1 MNTTHSP
8 AFPDDVPIKNR
19 RAVMLSALGC
29 ALAGTIWPDDILAQ
43 GQRQAGTGS
52 RAATTAHSFGFDGLT
67 GGRVELGAYR
77 GRALL
82 VVNTASQCGFTG
94 QYQGLQ
100 ALWQTWRSRG
110 LTVIGVPSN
119 DFGGQEPGSA
129 GEIARFCEIN
139 YGVTFPLAAR
149 TPVIG
154 PAAHPFYRWAE
165 SSFGAAA
172 RPRWN
177 FHKIL
182 IGPDGLVRAAFPS
195 AVEPS
200 DPRITQ
206 AITAALP
213 APRRQ
218 AS

>member
-1 MNTTHSP
+1 MTTTHSP

-19 RAVMLSALGC
+19 RAILLSMVGCGLASAL
-29 ALAGTIWPDDILAQ
+29 WPDDILAQ
-43 GQRQAGTGS
+43 GQG
-52 RAATTAHSFGFDGLT
+52 AARGVPASTAHGFGFDGLT
-67 GGRVELGAYR
+67 GGRVELSAYR
-77 GRALL
+77 GRALM

-94 QYQGLQ
+94 QYRGLQ
-100 ALWQTWRSRG
+100 VLWQTWRGRG
-110 LTVIGVPSN
+110 LTIIGVPSN

-139 YGVTFPLAAR
+139 YGVTFPMAAR
-149 TPVIG
+149 TPVTG
-154 PAAHPFYRWAE
+154 AAAHPFYRWAE
-165 SSFGAAA
+165 ASFGAAA

-200 DPRITQ
+200 DPRIAQ

-213 APRRQ
+213 IGRRPTR
-218 AS
+218 

>member
-1 MNTTHSP
+1 MTHSP

-19 RAVMLSALGC
+19 RAVLFALTGC
-29 ALAGTIWPDDILAQ
+29 ALGVGLWPDDILAQ
-43 GQRQAGTGS
+43 GQP
-52 RAATTAHSFGFDGLT
+52 TAHGFGFDGLM
-67 GGRVELGAYR
+67 GGRVELGTYR
-77 GRALL
+77 GRALM

-94 QYQGLQ
+94 QYRGLQ

-110 LTVIGVPSN
+110 LTIIGVPSN
-119 DFGGQEPGSA
+119 DFGGQEPGSS

-154 PAAHPFYRWAE
+154 AAAHPFYRWAE
-165 SSFGAAA
+165 ASFGAAA

-182 IGPDGLVRAAFPS
+182 IGPDGRVRAAFPS
-195 AVEPS
+195 AVEPA
-200 DPRITQ
+200 DPRIAQ

-213 APRRQ
+213 APRRR
-218 AS
+218 AG